1 MLVNCHTYYS
11 FCYGTLSI
19 EQLLDEVQQKGYSS
33 FALTDI
39 NNTSACLDTL
49 RLLSKPN
56 KWNLKP
62 VIGIDFRNGTKQQY
76 IGIAINNAGFKELNE
91 HLSAHLHSGTP
102 FEDVA
107 PEFNNAYIIYPF
119 LNYKN
124 QTLRENEFVGVA
136 ISDLWRLPFSP
147 IRNNVNKLLALH
159 TLSFTSKKHYNAHR
173 LLRAVDTNT
182 LLSKLKPEEQGNLN
196 DMLLSKTELI
206 KAYADFPGIIGN
218 TEAILSHCHVNFEF
232 GKLANK
238 NKKYFTGNAHD
249 DIQLLRR

>member
-11 FCYGTLSI
+11 FCYGTLSV
-19 EQLLDEVQQKGYSS
+19 EQLLDEVQEKGYSS

-62 VIGIDFRNGTKQQY
+62 VIGIDFRNGTQQQY
-76 IGIAINNAGFKELNE
+76 IGLAINNEGFKELNE
-91 HLSAHLHSGTP
+91 HLSGHLHSGTP
-102 FEDVA
+102 FDDIA

-119 LNYKN
+119 SNYKN
-124 QTLRENEFVGVA
+124 QALRGNEFVGVA

-147 IRNNVNKLLALH
+147 VKNNINKLVALQ
-159 TLSFTSKKHYNAHR
+159 TLSFISKKHYNAHR

-182 LLSKLKPEEQGNLN
+182 LLSKLKPEEQGSLS
-196 DMLLSKTELI
+196 DVLLSKTELI
-206 KAYADFPGIIGN
+206 KAYADFPGIISN
-218 TEAILSHCHVNFEF
+218 TEAILNQCHVGFEF

-238 NKKYFTGNAHD
+238 NKKYFTVNAH
-249 DIQLLRR
+249 